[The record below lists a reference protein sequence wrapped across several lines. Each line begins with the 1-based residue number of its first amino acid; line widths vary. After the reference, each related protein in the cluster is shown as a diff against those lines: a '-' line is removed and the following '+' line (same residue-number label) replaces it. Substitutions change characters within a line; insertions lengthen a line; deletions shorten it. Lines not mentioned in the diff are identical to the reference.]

1 MLQFSVMQQSR
12 SALAHVGSFIL
23 LAVVAACAGEP
34 APEATGTAA
43 APGEPAETPAPPAEP
58 AGARTTTFQEEE
70 GPEGVRNYTRVDAT
84 VACAGATP
92 PEAMS
97 VLRERGFTTVINFRT
112 AGERGASVDAGREAA
127 EAAGLKY
134 VHLPFR
140 EPTPELVE
148 SFLATVADP
157 ANQPVYIHCGSAN
170 RVGAMWFIKRV
181 KQDGYSVDDA
191 LAEAEA
197 IGLRSEGLKT
207 FALEYV
213 AAGA

>member
-1 MLQFSVMQQSR
+1 MQQSR
-12 SALAHVGSFIL
+12 SALTHVSLVFL
-23 LAVVAACAGEP
+23 LAAAAACAGEP
-34 APEATGTAA
+34 APETTAAPVPEAAA
-43 APGEPAETPAPPAEP
+43 APEAPEAQAEP
-58 AGARTTTFQEEE
+58 SSAREPGFQDEE

-97 VLRERGFTTVINFRT
+97 VLRDRGFTTVINFRT
-112 AGERGASVDAGREAA
+112 AGERGASVNAGREAA
-127 EAAGLKY
+127 EAAGLQY

-140 EPTPELVE
+140 EPTPDLVE
-148 SFLATVADP
+148 SFLAAVADP

-181 KQDGYSVDDA
+181 EQDGYSVDDA

-197 IGLRSEGLKT
+197 IGLRSEALKA
-207 FALEYV
+207 FALDYV
-213 AAGA
+213 GAGA